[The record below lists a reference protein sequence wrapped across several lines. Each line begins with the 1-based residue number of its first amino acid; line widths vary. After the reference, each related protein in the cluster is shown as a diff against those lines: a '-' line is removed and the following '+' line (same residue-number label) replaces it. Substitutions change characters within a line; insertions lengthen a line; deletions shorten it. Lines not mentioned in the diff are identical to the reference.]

1 MNNRRD
7 RDSRNPLPKP
17 YDFVPLSE
25 GRIERE
31 PVNGHHLYR
40 EQHLTGYITATM
52 IARSPIHVGSGL
64 LELSDDKRYP
74 VVKGLFRSQNK
85 PVIPGSS
92 LKGCIRSI
100 VEAITASAVQVT
112 RARDLPR
119 QYMPPIAI
127 DDLDIAQQIF
137 GTLDYQGLVRFHDAV
152 LEDGKVEIVPS
163 VQLFRPRS
171 ESHNTYFHGSIPKGR
186 KFYMHGKLAE
196 GNLPLE
202 ACAVDSR
209 FSLRIDFEN
218 ISRVQL
224 GVFLVG
230 LGMAEP
236 RFCPKL
242 GGAKPACLGT
252 VEFADLTIFYVDRQ
266 NAYQNF
272 DLAYQSLVADELIQA
287 AYASGVIQNK
297 QLIKLAD
304 ILRWPNDDRNCPDRS
319 Y

>member
-7 RDSRNPLPKP
+7 RDNQNPLPKP
-17 YDFVPLSE
+17 YDFVPLPE
-25 GRIERE
+25 GKIDRK
-31 PVNGHHLYR
+31 PVNGHHIYQ
-40 EQHLTGYITATM
+40 EQNLTGYITATI

-64 LELSDDKRYP
+64 LELNNDKRYP
-74 VVKGLFRSQNK
+74 VVKGLFCSQNK

-112 RARDLPR
+112 RAQDLPR
-119 QYMPPIAI
+119 QYKPPIAI

-152 LEDGKVEIVPS
+152 LEEGKVEIVPS

-171 ESHNTYFHGSIPKGR
+171 ESHNTYFNGSMPKGR

-202 ACAVDSR
+202 ACAVDSC

-218 ISRVQL
+218 ISREQL
-224 GVFLVG
+224 GVFLIG
-230 LGMAEP
+230 LGIAEP
-236 RFCPKL
+236 RFYPKL

-252 VEFADLTIFYVDRQ
+252 IEFTNLNILYVDKQ
-266 NAYQNF
+266 EAYHSF
-272 DLAYQSLVADELIQA
+272 DLAYQALAADELIQTA
-287 AYASGVIQNK
+287 FAGRLIQNR
-297 QLIKLAD
+297 QLSKLAE

>member
-7 RDSRNPLPKP
+7 RDNQNPLPKP
-17 YDFVPLSE
+17 YDFVPLPE
-25 GRIERE
+25 EKIKLEA
-31 PVNGHHLYR
+31 VNGHHIY
-40 EQHLTGYITATM
+40 QKQNLTGYLTTTI
-52 IARSPIHVGSGL
+52 IARSPVHIGSGL
-64 LELSDDKRYP
+64 LELSDHKRYP
-74 VVKGLFRSQNK
+74 LVKGLFRSQNK

-100 VEAITASAVQVT
+100 VEAITASTVQVT
-112 RARDLPR
+112 RAYDLPR
-119 QYMPPIAI
+119 QYQVSKSIT
-127 DDLDIAQQIF
+127 DLDIAQQIF
-137 GTLDYQGLVRFHDAV
+137 GSLGYQGLVRFHDAV
-152 LEDGKVEIVPS
+152 LEAGDVEIVPS

-171 ESHNTYFHGSIPKGR
+171 ESHNTYFHGRMPKGR

-218 ISRVQL
+218 IGRAQL

-230 LGMAEP
+230 LGIAEP
-236 RFCPKL
+236 SFCPKL

-252 VEFADLTIFYVDRQ
+252 IEFADLNIFYIDRQ
-266 NAYQNF
+266 NAYHNF
-272 DLAYQSLVADELIQA
+272 DLAYQTLVAEELIQA
-287 AYASGVIQNK
+287 ALADKVIQTK
-297 QLIKLAD
+297 QLHKLAE
-304 ILRWPNDDRNCPDRS
+304 ILQWPNTDRNCPDRN